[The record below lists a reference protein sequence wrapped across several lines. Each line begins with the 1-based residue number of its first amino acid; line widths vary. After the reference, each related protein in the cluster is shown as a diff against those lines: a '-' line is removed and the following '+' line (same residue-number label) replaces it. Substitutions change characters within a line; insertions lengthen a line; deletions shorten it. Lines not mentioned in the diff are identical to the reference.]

1 MVLRCLCGGSVSRQS
16 AANRKQSAAEEA
28 EAFDSCEQFVRQWQ
42 KRRELL
48 VYLVRKDRL
57 AEVEAAIVRLGPLL
71 EEQGDEF
78 SAELDTVQIL
88 LYRLIQGE
96 APLVS
101 NIL

>member
-1 MVLRCLCGGSVSRQS
+1 MRAVRAAVAKATGAIGLFGAEGSSRRSGG
-16 AANRKQSAAEEA
+16 
-28 EAFDSCEQFVRQWQ
+28 
-42 KRRELL
+42 
-48 VYLVRKDRL
+48 
-57 AEVEAAIVRLGPLL
+57 IVRLGPLL